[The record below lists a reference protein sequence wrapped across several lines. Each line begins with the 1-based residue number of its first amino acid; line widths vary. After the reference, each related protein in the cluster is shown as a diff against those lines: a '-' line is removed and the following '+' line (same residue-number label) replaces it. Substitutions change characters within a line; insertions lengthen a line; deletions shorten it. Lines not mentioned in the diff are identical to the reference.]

1 MEKTAVFYTA
11 HYRASDDKRQSVAE
25 HCRAVAGL
33 CAGFSAPRGFAAMG
47 RLAGLLHDM
56 GKLSDAFQA
65 YMEEVIRQKKAGL
78 LPPAPRVDHG
88 KDGAALILER
98 WHRGA
103 PSALYAAEILALCVA
118 WHHGGLPDFIN
129 PDAAEPEG
137 HIPLLRRCAPDGQ
150 YTESRERFFAEIASE
165 AELDALFD
173 QAAGEM
179 RAFLPRLKRD
189 AGHNAQFQLH
199 FLVKLLYSCLIDADR
214 TDTLRFEA
222 ALPPEPAENYVERW
236 QVWAARAAAR
246 QADFQSRRE
255 NSATREAV
263 RRLRCEIAGR
273 CRAFAAQ
280 DTGIYTLTVP
290 TGGGKTLSSLWYALE
305 HARIH
310 GKKRIVF
317 VVPYTTIIEQNAQT
331 VRELL
336 ECGDDLLEFH
346 SHVLV
351 RDDPEVESGRREE
364 DPVTKLLTARWDRPI
379 IFTTMVQFLETIY
392 AAGTQK
398 IRRLHQLAD
407 AVLIFDEVQSVPTK
421 CLSLF
426 NEALYFL
433 KKYMNTTSI
442 LCSATQP
449 ALSLVK
455 RPLQTDGEMIPDAAD
470 KFAAFRRVAV
480 ESRLRQ
486 PMSAEAMAEMLAA
499 LTETAGS
506 VLAVT
511 NTVASAEA
519 LFRAVSAAPP
529 PDAKIYYLSTRL
541 CPAHR
546 QAIFGEIRRQLDTK
560 NRIICISTKLIEAG
574 VDLSFGTVVRFL
586 AGLDS
591 VAQAAGRCNRHG
603 EQDLARAYIVRPEEE
618 SLSHMPDLAA
628 GIAASEGIFDA
639 FSDKPALFDGDLL
652 SPSAIAEYYRYYF
665 GNAEIWSKMDY
676 PHGGTSLFALLSGM
690 NVRDSYRKSS
700 RDGGCPL
707 QLGLRFG
714 TAAEAFRVIED
725 DTQAVVVPWGPG
737 RELMA
742 RWLSD
747 CSLGERRS
755 LLRQMQ
761 PSCVNLYDYQVRA
774 LDKAGAIRPYEG
786 IYLLNEA
793 FYDPRLGVVPAGR
806 ALDFLWD

>member
-1 MEKTAVFYTA
+1 MAA
-11 HYRASDDKRQSVAE
+11 
-25 HCRAVAGL
+25 HCRGVAAL
-33 CAGFSAPRGFAAMG
+33 CAGFAEPQGLAAMG
-47 RLAGLLHDM
+47 RLLGLLHDM

-65 YMEEVIRQKKAGL
+65 YMEEAIRREKDGL
-78 LPPAPRVDHG
+78 PPPAPRVDHG

-98 WHRGA
+98 YHKGS
-103 PSALYAAEILALCVA
+103 PSKQYAAEILALCVG
-118 WHHGGLPDFIN
+118 WHHGGLPDFID
-129 PDAAEPEG
+129 PDAADPEKR
-137 HIPLLRRCAPDGQ
+137 IPLLRRCVPDGQ
-150 YTESRERFFAEIASE
+150 YAESRERFFAEIAPE

-179 RAFLPRLKRD
+179 RACLSPLKRD

-199 FLVKLLYSCLIDADR
+199 LLVKLLYSCLVDADR
-214 TDTLRFEA
+214 TDTLQFEA
-222 ALPPEPAENYVERW
+222 KLPPESAEASGSLW
-236 QVWAARAAAR
+236 PVWAARVAAR
-246 QADFQSRRE
+246 QTEFRGRTQASP
-255 NSATREAV
+255 TREAV
-263 RRLRCEIAGR
+263 RLLRCEIADR
-273 CRAFAAQ
+273 CRAFAARE
-280 DTGIYTLTVP
+280 TGIYTLTVP

-310 GKKRIVF
+310 GKKRIVY
-317 VVPYTTIIEQNAQT
+317 VVPYTTIIEQNARE

-351 RDDPEVESGRREE
+351 RDDSEVESGRREE
-364 DPVTKLLTARWDRPI
+364 DPSLKLLTERWDRPI
-379 IFTTMVQFLETIY
+379 IFTTMVQFLDTIY

-398 IRRLHQLAD
+398 IRRFHQLAD

-449 ALSLVK
+449 ELGLVK
-455 RPLQTDGEMIPDAAD
+455 RPLRPDGEMIPDAAE
-470 KFAAFRRVAV
+470 KFAAFRRVSV

-486 PMSAEAMAEMLAA
+486 PMSAEAMAEKLAA
-499 LTETAGS
+499 LTEAEGS

-519 LFRAVSAAPP
+519 LFRAVTAAPP
-529 PDAKIYYLSTRL
+529 PDTQAYYLSTRL

-546 QAIFGEIRRQLDTK
+546 QTIFDEIRRALDMK
-560 NRIICISTKLIEAG
+560 KRVVCISTKLIEAG

-603 EQDLARAYIVRPEEE
+603 EQDLAHAFVVRPEREN
-618 SLSHMPDLAA
+618 LAHMPDLAA
-628 GIAASEGIFDA
+628 GIAASQGIFNT
-639 FSDKPALFDGDLL
+639 FSSEPERFDGDLL

-665 GNAEIWSKMDY
+665 GDTKMQEKMDY
-676 PHGGTSLFALLSGM
+676 PHDGTSLFALLSGM

-714 TAAEAFRVIED
+714 AASKAFRVIED
-725 DTQAVVVPWGPG
+725 DTRAVVVPCGPG
-737 RELMA
+737 KELA
-742 RWLSD
+742 ERWLSD
-747 CSLGERRS
+747 CTLRERQA

-761 PSCVNLYDYQVRA
+761 PYCVNLYDYQVAALENARA
-774 LDKAGAIRPYEG
+774 LTLHEG
-786 IYLLNEA
+786 ILLLNDA
-793 FYDPRLGVVPAGR
+793 FYDPRLGVVTVGR
-806 ALDFLWD
+806 ALDFMDI